1 METLAKARYALFMAY
16 EVNAIDGDTA
26 EELKYL
32 IERKAEIYSVI
43 PEKMEGNLREL
54 GMGDNIYAYREGDY
68 GGLIKSLEKT
78 IKDIKT
84 KESQAIAK
92 PDQQG
97 DSDLSELLVF
107 LAILGLIL
115 FFLWLVFS
123 KE

>member
-1 METLAKARYALFMAY
+1 MAY